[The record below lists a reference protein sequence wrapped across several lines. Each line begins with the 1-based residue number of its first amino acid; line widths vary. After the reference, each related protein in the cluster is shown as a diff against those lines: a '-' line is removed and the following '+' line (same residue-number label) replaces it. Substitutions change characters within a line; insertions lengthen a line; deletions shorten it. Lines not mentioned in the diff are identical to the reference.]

1 MTFDLQPTH
10 ASPDSSS
17 GSTASGAV
25 GWAWYA
31 VQTRP
36 AAEEVAAE
44 TLRTL
49 ELETV
54 LPRVQRLQGRGSTA
68 SFRRRPL
75 FPGYLF
81 VRCHPER
88 HLHAIRYSRGVIRLV
103 GGRESPAPIEDAV
116 IEAFRGRMD
125 DSGCVELDEPGFQR
139 GDRVQI
145 ESGPFRGLLGV
156 FERGLEDHVRV
167 VILLEALQQAQLVLD
182 RRCLS
187 RVGA

>member
-1 MTFDLQPTH
+1 MTFDLQPAH
-10 ASPDSSS
+10 SSPDSSS

-25 GWAWYA
+25 DWAWYA
-31 VQTRP
+31 VQARP

-44 TLRTL
+44 TLRSL
-49 ELETV
+49 DLETV
-54 LPRVQRLQGRGSTA
+54 LPRVKRLQGRGSTA

-103 GGRESPAPIEDAV
+103 GGREHPAAIEDAV
-116 IEAFRGRMD
+116 IEAFRDRMD
-125 DSGCVELDEPGFQR
+125 ASGCVELDEPGFQR